1 MRQLLPQPREITP
14 DDATS
19 GLGFAELAPPERPY
33 LVLNMV
39 STVDGRIAIAGH
51 SGAIGNEADREL
63 FHGLRTQADAV
74 MAGAGTVRTERYGRL
89 VRSPERRARRERDGL
104 AADPLAIVVSARF
117 DLPADLPLLQSPEST
132 VVVLTGAARELPAV
146 AADLQVERGPSSRA
160 ADGRDAL
167 VMRPLL
173 ERLRAEHGVRSIVC
187 EGGPRLNDGLL
198 REGLVDE
205 LFLSFAPKIVGG
217 NEPTLV
223 VGAGFTPPKDLEL
236 ISLLESDQHLFMR
249 YRVGGASIP

>member
-1 MRQLLPQPREITP
+1 MRQLLPQPGETTP
-14 DDATS
+14 EEATS
-19 GLGFAELAPPERPY
+19 GLDFAELAPPDRPY

-39 STVDGRIAIAGH
+39 STVDGRIAIDGR
-51 SGAIGNEADREL
+51 SGAIGSDADREL

-89 VRSPERRARRERDGL
+89 VRSAERRARRERAGL
-104 AADPLAIVVSARF
+104 APDPVAIVVSARL
-117 DLPADLPLLQSPEST
+117 DLPADLPLLQSSESK
-132 VVVLTGAARELPAV
+132 VIVLTAADRELPPV
-146 AADLQVERGPSSRA
+146 PADVQIVRGPSSRA
-160 ADGRDAL
+160 ADGRAAL

-173 ERLRAEHGVRSIVC
+173 EQLRARHGVRSIVC

-205 LFLSFAPKIVGG
+205 LFLSFAPKIAGG

-223 VGAGFTPPKDLEL
+223 VGAGFTPPREL
-236 ISLLESDQHLFMR
+236 ALAWLLESGGDLFMR
-249 YRVGGASIP
+249 YRVEGPSIP

>member
-1 MRQLLPQPREITP
+1 VRQLFPQPGETTP
-14 DDATS
+14 EEATS

-39 STVDGRIAIAGH
+39 STVDGRIAIAGR
-51 SGAIGNEADREL
+51 SGAIGNDADREL

-89 VRSPERRARRERDGL
+89 VRSPERRERRALSGL

-117 DLPADLPLLQSPEST
+117 DLPPDLPLLQSPEST
-132 VVVLTGAARELPAV
+132 VVVLT
-146 AADLQVERGPSSRA
+146 AADREPSPVPAQVEVERGPASRA

-173 ERLRAEHGVRSIVC
+173 ERLRAQHGVRSIVC

-205 LFLSFAPKIVGG
+205 LWMSLAPKIAGG

-223 VGAGFTPPKDLEL
+223 VGAGFTPPKELEL
-236 ISLLESDQHLFMR
+236 VSLLESEDHLFLR